1 MIACKDAGY
10 DESDRMSVPFGE
22 RGGAARG
29 VIDLVCG
36 RLPRFVFG
44 GAVGSCIPVFH
55 FHDERGDSLAPKFRY
70 LRENSYR
77 TLRADEL
84 SAVARGQRPVGV
96 REVGLCFDDAWSS
109 VWTDAAPLL
118 REYGLTAI
126 VYPIP
131 GRVADAN
138 GVRPLGP
145 AVRGVTDGFMT
156 WPEIRSL
163 HAEGLVDVQSHT
175 WLHARVFTSAMPVDF
190 VRPGYEHGPPL
201 NRPLVATE
209 PEPAFVDPTELGTPL
224 FEHRS
229 RMSDGR
235 RLLVPPEAQAAC
247 VSLVRADGGADF
259 FTRTDWRRRLVK
271 AVEPTMRS
279 ATFEDDDQR
288 RRAIEMELD
297 RSRAELNARLGTNT
311 VRHVCLPW
319 GVSGAVTVDALQRL
333 GFESAIANRWTGS
346 FAVRPGDHPFWLKRL
361 PNKFIFALPGRGR
374 RTVFTQVLGR

>member
-1 MIACKDAGY
+1 MT
-10 DESDRMSVPFGE
+10 VPFGE

-36 RLPRFVFG
+36 RLPGFVFG

-55 FHDERGDSLAPKFRY
+55 FHDERRDSLDSKFRY
-70 LRENSYR
+70 LRENGYR

-84 SAVARGQRPVGV
+84 SAVARGQRPVGD

-131 GRVADAN
+131 GRVADAR
-138 GVRPLGP
+138 GVRQVDAPVP
-145 AVRGVTDGFMT
+145 GVADGFMT

-163 HAEGLVDVQSHT
+163 HAEGLIDVQSHT
-175 WLHARVFTSAMPVDF
+175 WLHARVFTSATALDF

-201 NRPLVATE
+201 NRPLVTTE
-209 PEPAFVDPTELGTPL
+209 PEPAFIDPSELGAPL

-229 RMSDGR
+229 RMSDGL
-235 RLLVPPEAQAAC
+235 RLLVPPDAHAAC
-247 VSLVRADGGADF
+247 VALVRSEGGAAF
-259 FTRTDWRRRLVK
+259 FTRTDWRNRLEKV
-271 AVEPTMRS
+271 VEPTLRT
-279 ATFEDDDQR
+279 ATFEHEDER
-288 RRAIEMELD
+288 RRAIEAELD

-319 GVSGAVTVDALQRL
+319 GVSGAATVDALQRL

-361 PNKFIFALPGRGR
+361 PNKFVFALPGQGR
-374 RTVFTQVLGR
+374 RTMFTQVLGR

>member
-1 MIACKDAGY
+1 
-10 DESDRMSVPFGE
+10 MSVPFGE

-36 RLPRFVFG
+36 RMPGFVFG

-55 FHDERGDSLAPKFRY
+55 FHDERRDNLDPKFRY
-70 LRENSYR
+70 LRENGYR

-84 SAVARGQRPVGV
+84 SAVARGQRQVGA
-96 REVGLCFDDAWSS
+96 REVAICFDDAWSS

-118 REYGLTAI
+118 REYGLSAI

-131 GRVADAN
+131 GRVADAD
-138 GVRPLGP
+138 GVRP
-145 AVRGVTDGFMT
+145 ADSRVDQSTAHAFMT

-163 HAEGLVDVQSHT
+163 HAEGLIDVQSHT
-175 WLHARVFTSAMPVDF
+175 WLHARVFTSATAIDF
-190 VRPGYEHGPPL
+190 VQPGYEHGPPL
-201 NRPLVATE
+201 NRPLVTAV
-209 PEPAFVDPTELGTPL
+209 PEPTFVDPSELGAPL

-235 RLLVPPEAQAAC
+235 RLLVPPDAHAAC
-247 VSLVRADGGADF
+247 VALVRSEGGAAF
-259 FTRTDWRRRLVK
+259 FRRSDWRSRLEK
-271 AVEPTMRS
+271 AAEPVARA
-279 ATFEDDDQR
+279 ATFERDDDR
-288 RRAIEMELD
+288 RRAIEEELD
-297 RSRAELNARLGTNT
+297 RSRSELNTRLGTRT

-319 GVSGAVTVDALQRL
+319 GVSGTVTADALQRL

-361 PNKFIFALPGRGR
+361 PNRFVFALPGQGR
-374 RTVFTQVLGR
+374 RTILAQVLGR